1 MQVRLAKLSTHV
13 KILSGFCAQKWVLF
27 QGFLLMSLVD
37 DGLVAMFVQK
47 TMRCSIMARCTNIFT
62 AIAKCVVPCNSGT
75 GKVFS
80 KNVYPNI

>member
-37 DGLVAMFVQK
+37 DGLVAVFVQK
-47 TMRCSIMARCTNIFT
+47 TMARASVAERCVCSLVHARLSWGSVSRRFPHHFHFGG
-62 AIAKCVVPCNSGT
+62 AA
-75 GKVFS
+75 
-80 KNVYPNI
+80 